1 MSARVARSKESDP
14 YNLGP
19 LASGLHSI
27 MAAISQKSEKQLS
40 KTRFAG
46 RFIGGKVAGV
56 TAMSAFYG
64 AVATFGTASTGTA
77 ISTLSGAAATNATL
91 YWIGGL
97 VGGGV
102 AAGATVMTFG
112 ATAVGAGAMLW
123 WSHKFGSKP
132 RQLSELSLL
141 EKRILCSC
149 DILLRALEPE
159 KGDAVT
165 TSRRVPSRAERM
177 LLSQDGVQ
185 PVIAAISSG
194 LFSEGGQELLKKR
207 LKRKYVKTLSAEYEK
222 LIDWQKAFS
231 RTFPRK
237 PSRKAKSGNSGGSV
251 LQRIWRIFSGEKE
264 QEVDVQLTA
273 SGSVFGTFV
282 SVINDS
288 SSPLSVEQKLVLDA
302 FRHSRTELNDATVEE
317 ISHYLNSLAADELK
331 EATKVTSGHFRA
343 LLKTRNQ
350 LASEPAVEA
359 GPEAFGEDVIF
370 LCQGDEI
377 EIFQPTASVSTD
389 MIHEHLMLYPGVE
402 VRASG
407 SLESEKLIAIIEG
420 LESREFK
427 DYLLNQ
433 GVIHRLAELK
443 SLGFIT
449 DISDELVSSA
459 YVVAATTV
467 HSIMVK
473 KQSPPEALNDAL
485 VISGIIA
492 SGNAISNA
500 IGDVLGLP

>member
-1 MSARVARSKESDP
+1 MDCCSFKSYK
-14 YNLGP
+14 
-19 LASGLHSI
+19 SI
-27 MAAISQKSEKQLS
+27 QIGRAGW
-40 KTRFAG
+40 FA
-46 RFIGGKVAGV
+46 
-56 TAMSAFYG
+56 
-64 AVATFGTASTGTA
+64 
-77 ISTLSGAAATNATL
+77 
-91 YWIGGL
+91 
-97 VGGGV
+97 
-102 AAGATVMTFG
+102 
-112 ATAVGAGAMLW
+112 
-123 WSHKFGSKP
+123 
-132 RQLSELSLL
+132 
-141 EKRILCSC
+141 
-149 DILLRALEPE
+149 
-159 KGDAVT
+159 
-165 TSRRVPSRAERM
+165 
-177 LLSQDGVQ
+177 
-185 PVIAAISSG
+185 
-194 LFSEGGQELLKKR
+194 
-207 LKRKYVKTLSAEYEK
+207 
-222 LIDWQKAFS
+222 
-231 RTFPRK
+231 
-237 PSRKAKSGNSGGSV
+237 
-251 LQRIWRIFSGEKE
+251 
-264 QEVDVQLTA
+264 LT
-273 SGSVFGTFV
+273 
-282 SVINDS
+282 I
-288 SSPLSVEQKLVLDA
+288 P
-302 FRHSRTELNDATVEE
+302 
-317 ISHYLNSLAADELK
+317 
-331 EATKVTSGHFRA
+331 TKVTSGHFRA